1 MAAAGLENP
10 RNICTLEALRL
21 PVAASLLEPR
31 LFDAAASM
39 PTSTFRF
46 LHAADIH
53 LDSPQRGLDR
63 YEGAPVEECRGATR
77 RALENLV
84 ALAIREKVAFVVIV
98 GDLYDGDWPDYNTG
112 LFFGKQMVR
121 LREAGIDVYMIR
133 GNHDAQ
139 NKMTRDLKLA
149 DNVHLFDSDTPGT
162 KIIDD
167 LNVAIHAQS
176 FPRQAVWDN
185 LARAYPRRIA
195 GCFNLGLLHTG
206 VNGREG
212 HDNYAPCTLED
223 LRTREYGYWA
233 LGHIHKREVLIED
246 DPWVVFPGNIQGR
259 HARETGPKGC
269 ILVTVDEH
277 LDIAS
282 AEPRWLDVV
291 RWESC
296 RLDASADRDGDEV
309 VARFNDELGALIA
322 SNEDRL
328 LALRVEVAGTT
339 EAHAA
344 LASQAAKWT
353 NEIRRAAIDAGDG
366 RVWVEKVH
374 FRTSPPR
381 DLTEDLLADAPL
393 AELAAYLDE
402 LRGDDARLAALR
414 NQALDDL
421 VRRLPAELK
430 ETFDSPDRLRGL
442 LDQVGP
448 LLLDRLRR
456 R

>member
-1 MAAAGLENP
+1 M
-10 RNICTLEALRL
+10 
-21 PVAASLLEPR
+21 S
-31 LFDAAASM
+31 
-39 PTSTFRF
+39 TSTFKF

-53 LDSPQRGLDR
+53 LDSPQLGLDR
-63 YEGAPVEECRGATR
+63 YEGAPVAECRGATR

-84 ALAIREKVAFVVIV
+84 ALAVRERVAFVVIV

-112 LFFGKQMVR
+112 LFFGKQMQR
-121 LREAGIDVYMIR
+121 LREAGIKVYMIR

-139 NKMTRDLKLA
+139 NKMTRDLRLA
-149 DNVHLFDSDTPGT
+149 DNVTMFDADSPGT
-162 KIIDD
+162 EVLDD
-167 LNVAIHAQS
+167 LGVAIHAQS
-176 FPRQAVWDN
+176 FARQAVWDN
-185 LARAYPRRIA
+185 LAKAYPNRIA

-233 LGHIHKREVLIED
+233 LGHIHKREVLIEE

-269 ILVTVDEH
+269 MLVTVDQH
-277 LDIAS
+277 LEVAS

-291 RWESC
+291 RWETC
-296 RLDASADRDGDEV
+296 RLDASADRDGDAV
-309 VARFNDELGALIA
+309 VARFQDELDARIA
-322 SNEDRL
+322 ANDDRL
-328 LALRVEVAGTT
+328 LALRVEVSGTS

-344 LASQAAKWT
+344 LASQAARWT
-353 NEIRRAAIDAGDG
+353 NEIRQAAIHAGDG
-366 RVWVEKVH
+366 RVWVEKVL
-374 FRTSPPR
+374 FRTRPPR
-381 DLTEDLLADAPL
+381 ELSEELMADAPL
-393 AELAAYLDE
+393 AELAAFLDE
-402 LRGDDARLAALR
+402 LRGDDARLEALR
-414 NQALDDL
+414 SRALDDL
-421 VRRLPAELK
+421 VRKLPAEMK
-430 ETFDSPDRLRGL
+430 EGFDSAARLRDL

>member
-1 MAAAGLENP
+1 MSSPA
-10 RNICTLEALRL
+10 
-21 PVAASLLEPR
+21 
-31 LFDAAASM
+31 
-39 PTSTFRF
+39 STFKF

-84 ALAIREKVAFVVIV
+84 ELAMAEKVAFVVV
-98 GDLYDGDWPDYNTG
+98 AGDLYDGDWPDYNTG
-112 LFFGKQMVR
+112 LFFGKQMLR
-121 LREAGIDVYMIR
+121 LRDAGINVYMIR

-149 DNVHLFDSDTPGT
+149 DNVKMFDHESPGT
-162 KIIDD
+162 MVIDD
-167 LNVAIHAQS
+167 LGVAIHAQS
-176 FPRQAVWDN
+176 FARQAVWDN
-185 LARAYPRRIA
+185 LARAYPRRVA

-206 VNGREG
+206 VDGREG
-212 HDNYAPCTLED
+212 HDSYAPCTLDD
-223 LRTREYGYWA
+223 LRTREYAYWA

-246 DPWVVFPGNIQGR
+246 DPWIVFPGNIQGR

-269 ILVTVDEH
+269 MLVTVDPH
-277 LDIAS
+277 LEVAS

-291 RWESC
+291 RWEGC
-296 RLDASADRDGDEV
+296 KLDASGDRDGDAV
-309 VARFNDELGALIA
+309 VARFNDELGG
-322 SNEDRL
+322 RL
-328 LALRVEVAGTT
+328 AGDDGRLRAIRVEVIGTSP
-339 EAHAA
+339 AHAA

-366 RVWVEKVH
+366 RVWVEKVI

-381 DLTEDLLADAPL
+381 ELSEDLLADAPL
-393 AELAAYLDE
+393 AELAAFLDE
-402 LRGDDARLAALR
+402 LRGDDARLEALR
-414 NQALDDL
+414 AQVLDDL
-421 VRRLPAELK
+421 VRRLPVDLK
-430 ETFDSPDRLRGL
+430 EAFDGPGRIRGL